1 MLCDSCGSNIPAGA
15 RFCPSCGQAVQT
27 ARTVAE
33 ERRIVTVL
41 FGDLVGFTSLAEHM
55 DPEALKRLVDSC
67 FEKMVAVVNEFG
79 GRVDKI
85 LGDGILA
92 LFGAPVAHEDDPE
105 RAVRAALRMQDTLA
119 EHVASNGL
127 TGSEAVR
134 MRIGVNTGEVLVG
147 TLAGTDYTAMGDVV
161 NLASR
166 LQSAAPPGGVLVGA
180 ATHALTSHTFEFTPQ
195 GEMVAKGR
203 EQAVE
208 AWLAVA
214 PTAPPGAARRQRRE
228 VRFVGREAEVAIT
241 HGALD
246 LVVNHGR
253 GLLMHLTGDSGIGKS
268 RLIDE
273 MVAHLRTRSPD
284 VTVLEGACVPYGESN
299 VWFPI
304 ATALFDHLD
313 LEPATSVDHVRA
325 EARRRVNALFP
336 DADAG
341 EREQFVEVFC
351 HLLGLSS
358 AVDRLEPTGAR
369 SAVHHAVARVIEARA
384 HEGPIVLAI
393 DDLHWADPALIDLLH
408 AVVGSLG
415 RHPFVLLTAARPGFD
430 IEWPPRVDRGTV
442 VSLLLQ
448 PLSRDETF
456 ALAGELLDDGDVD
469 PARLAALYDRSGG
482 NPLFLVELAALTRA
496 GGGAELPD
504 SLRTLVAARLD
515 QLTVAQRQVI
525 ENAAVMGASGS
536 MVALERFA
544 AALGQSDPAS
554 AIDEL
559 DELGLLQVDG
569 HRWEF
574 SSESVRDAAY
584 QTLTKSARATRHLG
598 VARSLAL
605 NNGNL
610 DDLAHHT
617 AAAAELVSE
626 IGSFDGVPDDLT
638 DRAVQMLS
646 EAADRAIDS
655 GSLRAAVRNATRAID
670 LAHASPA
677 DSATLAHL
685 RIVRATAATDQR
697 QFDAATADI
706 DAVQATAERTGD
718 RVLLAEAHRLRGM
731 LANVSGRVDA
741 ARSEL
746 GTAVGLLRDT
756 DRTDLLANTLRLRGF
771 IEMFTGSLADASWFL
786 GEADELFR
794 ELGDER
800 GLAYVEQHRAWVAF
814 LSGDLTQARTRL
826 NNAASTLG
834 RFGDRNGVG
843 WALGLLAFVE
853 FFERHFDAAENLA
866 RVVQREAE
874 LRGDEWAAAMMD
886 TLLAN
891 LRLWQGQLDDAHAF
905 ADRAR
910 TRFKRL
916 HDPFGLV
923 QALAPLVRVQVAQGR
938 TAATQRSVEELAA
951 LADSGK
957 HGPYP
962 LLAAAGAAMHR
973 GSGTTAVAIA
983 ERAVEAMRANG
994 TSPYE
999 AQVIVALGLAQQ
1011 GRVDEALA
1019 AAEQVVEEHPDHP
1032 FVMAAAALCETAA
1045 GLPQRAIEHA
1055 ASVASSSGATYL
1067 DQVFALVASAGAAA
1081 QQGDTSRAQANA
1093 TAAVA
1098 RATEVGDVAATALAT
1113 ATLGSLT
1120 GQGLAG
1126 VDRTHLGDGWA
1137 TLVRSLTRSA

>member
-1 MLCDSCGSNIPAGA
+1 MP
-15 RFCPSCGQAVQT
+15 
-27 ARTVAE
+27 AE

-67 FEKMVAVVNEFG
+67 FEKMVAVVVEFG

-105 RAVRAALRMQDTLA
+105 RAVRAALRMQETLA

-134 MRIGVNTGEVLVG
+134 MRIGINTGEVLVG

-166 LQSAAPPGGVLVGA
+166 LQTAAPPGGVLVGA
-180 ATHALTSHTFEFTPQ
+180 ATHALTSHTFEFQPQ
-195 GEMVAKGR
+195 GELQAKGR
-203 EQAVE
+203 EHAVE
-208 AWLAVA
+208 AWLALT

-228 VRFVGREAEVAIT
+228 ARFIGREAELAIT

-246 LVVNHGR
+246 LVVSHTR
-253 GLLMHLTGDSGIGKS
+253 GLLLHLTGDSGIGKT

-273 MVAHLRTRSPD
+273 AIAHLRSRADD

-304 ATALFDHLD
+304 ASALSHHLGLDPTTPPDHI
-313 LEPATSVDHVRA
+313 RA
-325 EARRRVNALFP
+325 EARRRTAALFDHANP
-336 DADAG
+336 EEG
-341 EREQFVEVFC
+341 EQFVEVFC
-351 HLLGLSS
+351 HLLGLPS
-358 AVDRLEPTGAR
+358 AIDRLEPAGAR
-369 SAVHHAVARVIEARA
+369 SAVHHAVAQVIEARA
-384 HEGPIVLAI
+384 QEGPMVLAV
-393 DDLHWADPALIDLLH
+393 DDLHWADPTLIELLT

-415 RHPFVLLTAARPGFD
+415 RHQFVLVTAMRPGFEV
-430 IEWPPRVDRGTV
+430 EWPPRVDRGTV
-442 VSLLLQ
+442 VSLWLQ
-448 PLSRDETF
+448 PLSRDETY
-456 ALAGELLDDGDVD
+456 ALAAELLDDGDVD
-469 PARLAALYDRSGG
+469 PNRLAALHDRSGG

-515 QLTVAQRQVI
+515 QLSVGQRQVI
-525 ENAAVMGASGS
+525 ENAAVMGTSGS
-536 MVALERFA
+536 IVALERFA
-544 AALGQSDPAS
+544 AALGQPHPAT

-559 DELGLLQVDG
+559 DELGLLHVDG

-574 SSESVRDAAY
+574 GSESVRDAAY

-598 VARSLAL
+598 VATSLAA

-617 AAAAELVSE
+617 AAAAELMGE
-626 IGSFDGVPDDLT
+626 IGSMDGVPHDLT
-638 DRAVQMLS
+638 TRAVQMLA

-670 LAHASPA
+670 LAHGEEA
-677 DSATLAHL
+677 DSPQLAHL

-718 RVLLAEAHRLRGM
+718 PVLQAEAHRLRGM
-731 LANVSGRVDA
+731 LANVSGRIDV

-746 GTAVGLLRDT
+746 GTAVGLLRNT
-756 DRTDLLANTLRLRGF
+756 ERTDLLANALRLRGF

-786 GEADELFR
+786 GEAEDLFR
-794 ELGDER
+794 DLADER
-800 GLAYVEQHRAWVAF
+800 GLAYVDQHRAWVAF
-814 LSGDLTQARTRL
+814 QSGDLTQARERL
-826 NNAASTLG
+826 NRAASTLG

-843 WALGLLAFVE
+843 WAFGLLAFVE
-853 FFERHFDAAENLA
+853 FFERRFDDAENLA
-866 RVVQREAE
+866 RVVQREAD
-874 LRGDEWAAAMMD
+874 LRGDDWAAAMMD

-891 LRLWQGQLDDAHAF
+891 LRLWQGELDDAHAF

-910 TRFKRL
+910 SRFRRL
-916 HDPFGLV
+916 HDQFGLV
-923 QALAPLVRVQVAQGR
+923 QALAPLVRVQVALGR
-938 TAATQRSVEELAA
+938 TAAAQRSVEELGA
-951 LADSGK
+951 LAESGRY
-957 HGPYP
+957 GPFP

-973 GSGTTAVAIA
+973 GSGSVAVTYA
-983 ERAVEAMRANG
+983 ERAIEVIGLNG
-994 TSPYE
+994 ASPYE
-999 AQVIVALGLAQQ
+999 AHAIVAVGLAQQ
-1011 GRVDEALA
+1011 GRFDEALA
-1019 AAEQVVEEHPDHP
+1019 RVEDLLGAHADHP
-1032 FVMAAAALCETAA
+1032 FAQSTAALCHAA
-1045 GLPQRAIEHA
+1045 IGQPERAIECA
-1055 ASVASSSGATYL
+1055 LAVDSSSGATYL
-1067 DQVFALVASAGAAA
+1067 DEVFAFVAAAGAAH
-1081 QQGDTSRAQANA
+1081 QQGDAARA
-1093 TAAVA
+1093 TAAAHAAVD
-1098 RATEVGDVAATALAT
+1098 RAGEVGDVVAGALAAATYRAVT
-1113 ATLGSLT
+1113 
-1120 GQGLAG
+1120 G
-1126 VDRTHLGDGWA
+1126 VDLPGGNTGVLADGWA
-1137 TLVRSLTRSA
+1137 TVVRALAPQR